1 MNLIVEI
8 FQYLNLSFELSHR
21 EKVMFNAA
29 GSGVFN
35 LPRDFSFVFVC
46 LEKVLINLLNEG

>member
-8 FQYLNLSFELSHR
+8 FQYLNLSFELSRR

-29 GSGVFN
+29 GSGAFN